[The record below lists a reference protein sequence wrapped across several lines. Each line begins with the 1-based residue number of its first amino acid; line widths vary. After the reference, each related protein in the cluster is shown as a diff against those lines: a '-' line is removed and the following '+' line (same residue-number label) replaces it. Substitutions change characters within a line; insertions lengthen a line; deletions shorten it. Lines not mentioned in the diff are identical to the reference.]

1 MNFPIIAL
9 IGRYQDARLD
19 EPLRAIAEMLSRT
32 GRKVIIESAT
42 ASNTNIYDYTVAN
55 IDTIG
60 KTASLAIVTGGD
72 GTVLG
77 AARYLSPYSL
87 PILGINH
94 GRLGFIAD
102 ISIDETYNALI
113 NVMDGFYTLE
123 ERLVIEG
130 SICRDNK
137 KMYSDFALND
147 IVIHRAGIGG
157 MIEVKVEL
165 NDVFMYTIRS
175 DGLIVAT
182 PTGSTAYALA
192 SNGPIIHPK
201 LNAIVLVPIAP
212 QTLSNRPIV
221 VPSSGSLTMTLL
233 TVGRKEIEANVH
245 FDMQTWS
252 ELQPGDCIN
261 IQKSKHAA
269 KFIHPNGYNF
279 FSTLRRKLNWNVMPK
294 SLDNI
299 E

>member
-9 IGRYQDARLD
+9 IGRYQDDRLD
-19 EPLRAIAEMLSRT
+19 EPLRAIAEILSKT

-113 NVMDGFYTLE
+113 NIMDGFYTLE

-130 SICRDNK
+130 SICRNNK

-147 IVIHRAGIGG
+147 IVINRAGIGG

-165 NDVFMYTIRS
+165 NNVFMYTIRS

-192 SNGPIIHPK
+192 SNGPIIHPT

-261 IQKSKHAA
+261 IKKARHTA

-294 SLDNI
+294 SSDNI

>member
-19 EPLRAIAEMLSRT
+19 EPLRAIAEMLSKT
-32 GRKVIIESAT
+32 GRKIIIESAT
-42 ASNTNIYDYTVAN
+42 ASNTNIYDYAIAN

-77 AARYLSPYSL
+77 AARYLSPYGL

-157 MIEVKVEL
+157 MIEVKVDL
-165 NDVFMYTIRS
+165 NDIFMYTIRS

-221 VPSSGSLTMTLL
+221 VPSCGSLTMTLL

-252 ELQPGDCIN
+252 ELQPGDRIN
-261 IQKSKHAA
+261 IQKARHVA

-294 SLDNI
+294 SSDNI

>member
-19 EPLRAIAEMLSRT
+19 EPLRAIADMLSKT
-32 GRKVIIESAT
+32 GRKIIIESAT

-113 NVMDGFYTLE
+113 NIMDGFYTLE

-130 SICRDNK
+130 SIYRDNK

-147 IVIHRAGIGG
+147 IVINRAGIGG
-157 MIEVKVEL
+157 MIEVKVDL

-182 PTGSTAYALA
+182 PTGSTAYALS
-192 SNGPIIHPK
+192 SNGPIIHPT

-221 VPSSGSLTMTLL
+221 IPSSGSLAITLL

-261 IQKSKHAA
+261 IHKARHSA

-294 SLDNI
+294 TSDNI